1 MKIGVISDTHIPV
14 FANKL
19 SEEVTARLKECD
31 IIVHA
36 GDIVES
42 RAIKEIG
49 KIAEVK
55 AVCGNMDSPELKH
68 TLPEK
73 LIFEA
78 SGKKIGVTH
87 GKGAS
92 FKVIQ
97 YVEEAFTQKLDIVI
111 FGHSHMPFNEER
123 GGTLY
128 FNPGSATDNV
138 FAKHRSFGII
148 EIDGD
153 DIRAQII
160 EIKG

>member
-1 MKIGVISDTHIPV
+1 MKIGVISDTHIPI

-19 SEEVTARLKECD
+19 PKEVTDRLKECD
-31 IIVHA
+31 LIIHA

-42 RAIKEIG
+42 SAIKDLE

-73 LIFEA
+73 LVFEV

-92 FKVIQ
+92 FKVLK
-97 YVEEAFTQKLDIVI
+97 YVEEAFSQNLDIVI
-111 FGHSHMPFNEER
+111 FGHSHLPFNEEKN
-123 GGTLY
+123 GTLY
-128 FNPGSATDNV
+128 FNPGSVTDNV
-138 FAKHRSFGII
+138 FAKHRTFGII